1 LRSQYEFTW
10 FGFWTVVAIFSNF
23 WSCWMLLNLYITMA
37 HQEDA
42 VHRLYYSLH
51 VVMSFVMCMATE
63 HPMFSFFDFGYQ
75 GFFLVMASILCR
87 FCTFGMWL
95 QFAYFDGHMRSNPAY
110 AAYLPKY
117 SRADVVAQV
126 KKQAGSILVA
136 IVLFGV
142 TGALVYEGDPQDG
155 NGERRALAASSSS
168 YSAYGCRR
176 LGEGAAGPAEEA
188 GRELASSSYSSYSSY
203 GCGDDVYAPEANTN
217 QYTVVIVLWLLAVAV
232 EQAGNVYACVFDRLP
247 FSGAYCGERMQSW
260 LMLCFGES
268 VIGLLINPLYYDAVT
283 VKSILAAF
291 VMVFCLCAG
300 YFDVTDA
307 DKFLHLFLLRK
318 EKGYACAYC
327 VGQCVFS
334 LFVFLVGV
342 ALKSI
347 VYVNNATHD
356 LEVASGCSHVA
367 ESLRRRQLW
376 SDGGHWDQLA
386 AGLGDQFRDHFNLFG
401 ALADQPTLAGGAS
414 LLEGL
419 VGGSGD
425 ASRRRLAAWTLD
437 DYDDLLFKCFLL
449 LALGACCVQV
459 SSIGVAYC
467 MPTDQDMQKVHASRV
482 GAIAAAL
489 CGLVVPFS
497 LKSIKTEC
505 LGEYEASHRRR
516 LSLNGGGDSE
526 EKASLSGSLAAR
538 DLASYSS
545 SYSAYSA
552 YGSTDYAKSEAG
564 LSVTEALMVLAL
576 IVAVSFAV
584 HCFSLDVEREHT
596 YKELEEAAEHGRPPV
611 LHTLEAST
619 KKRTLAD
626 RGGVAFVAA
635 GFGGPKVAP
644 SPAGH

>member
-1 LRSQYEFTW
+1 
-10 FGFWTVVAIFSNF
+10 
-23 WSCWMLLNLYITMA
+23 
-37 HQEDA
+37 
-42 VHRLYYSLH
+42 
-51 VVMSFVMCMATE
+51 MATE

-75 GFFLVMASILCR
+75 GFFLAMASILCR

-95 QFAYFDGHMRSNPAY
+95 QFAYFDGKMRANPEY

-117 SRADVVAQV
+117 SRDAVVAQV

-136 IVLFGV
+136 MVLFGV

-155 NGERRALAASSSS
+155 NGERRLASSS
-168 YSAYGCRR
+168 YSAY
-176 LGEGAAGPAEEA
+176 A
-188 GRELASSSYSSYSSY
+188 
-203 GCGDDVYAPEANTN
+203 DDVYAAETDTT
-217 QYTVVIVLWLLAVAV
+217 QYTLVIFLWLLAVAV
-232 EQAGNVYACVFDRLP
+232 EQAGNVHACVFDRLP

-318 EKGYACAYC
+318 EKWYAFSYC
-327 VGQCVFS
+327 IGQCVFS

-356 LEVASGCSHVA
+356 LEVASGCSHKA
-367 ESLRRRQLW
+367 ESLRRRALW
-376 SDGGHWDQLA
+376 TDGGALDQVA
-386 AGLGDQFRDHFNLFG
+386 AGLGDQFKEHFNLFG
-401 ALADQPTLAGGAS
+401 ALADQPDLAGGSS
-414 LLEGL
+414 LSEW
-419 VGGSGD
+419 VGSGEG
-425 ASRRRLAAWTLD
+425 ARRRLASWTLD
-437 DYDDLLFKCFLL
+437 DYDDLLLKCFLL
-449 LALGACCVQV
+449 LALGAMCVQV

-467 MPTDQDMQKVHASRV
+467 MPTDQDMQKVHVSRL
-482 GAIAAAL
+482 GAIAAAV
-489 CGLVVPFS
+489 CGLIVPFS

-516 LSLNGGGDSE
+516 LTLGGGNDE
-526 EKASLSGSLAAR
+526 NAFLSGSLAGKAR
-538 DLASYSS
+538 DLSSYSS
-545 SYSAYSA
+545 SYSASYSSYSSYSA
-552 YGSTDYAKSEAG
+552 YDSTDYTDSASG
-564 LSVTEALMVLAL
+564 LSVTEALMLLAL

-596 YKELEEAAEHGRPPV
+596 YKELENAAEHGRPPV
-611 LHTLEAST
+611 LHALEAST
-619 KKRTLAD
+619 QKKSLAD
-626 RGGVAFVAA
+626 RGGVAFVAS
-635 GFGGPKVAP
+635 GFGAPKVAP
-644 SPAGH
+644 SPVEAGR